1 LCQAALLLGNE
12 EKGEQIQMVK
22 RGRFEERIVVRG
34 GRLAH
39 QLCQFGIA
47 RKESSLFSNS
57 YSDRSILA

>member
-47 RKESSLFSNS
+47 QKKNSLFSNS
-57 YSDRSILA
+57 FTDHAILA